1 MTSSDKLPKGTLVL
15 FFSFI
20 ALLAAIFLIQ
30 QPKQSDIPKDLIA
43 VLRPHSVPL
52 KDFTLV
58 DHNEQG
64 FKNINL
70 KDKWSFVFFGYTHC
84 PDICPTT
91 LVTLKHIYKE
101 LKKHPQAAVNM
112 QVIFVS
118 VDPERDNA
126 KDLGKYVKYFN
137 TDFIA
142 LTGTTKTINDFS
154 KQFSA
159 AYFKEKPTSPGEYLV
174 SHASSI
180 FLVNPK
186 TSVVA
191 SFSPPHDTETI
202 TAQYLKIHGM
212 FNDL

>member
-1 MTSSDKLPKGTLVL
+1 MSISDKSPKGTFVL
-15 FFSFI
+15 FISFI
-20 ALLAAIFLIQ
+20 VLLAVIFLTQ
-30 QPKQSDIPKDLIA
+30 QPRQSNIPKDLIA
-43 VLRPHSVPL
+43 VLRPHAVPL

-58 DHNEQG
+58 DHNEHD
-64 FKNINL
+64 FKSINL
-70 KDKWSFVFFGYTHC
+70 KDKWSFVFFGYTNC

-91 LVTLKHIYKE
+91 LVTLKNIYKE
-101 LKKHPQAAVNM
+101 LKRNPQATSKI

-137 TDFIA
+137 KEFIA
-142 LTGTTKTINDFS
+142 LTGTAKTINDFA

-180 FLVNPK
+180 FLVDPK
-186 TSVVA
+186 TSVIA
-191 SFSPPHDTETI
+191 SFSPPHDTATI